1 MTLWGDVKQMNFA
14 LLSRFMKYS
23 SRFFLYA
30 PLALFLAIAV
40 AVGANW
46 WMEAA
51 ALSRKLDSLN
61 GRPAMPGITL
71 FFSSKRIDGFPF
83 NLDVAFQD
91 FRVEVATGHGPS
103 TWKSKNFAMHA
114 LTYGR
119 EQIIFEAAGQQS
131 LTWTDLDGVH
141 HALPF
146 EVGAWHASSI
156 ADATGLKRFDMDLIG
171 FGSPALTA
179 ARVQIHARLNPAGTG
194 IDIACAVDSVR
205 PLPPLASLFGETI
218 TQVRLNASA
227 SPLNAFDSL
236 RAARASWQGALENWR
251 KANGSLRIDDL
262 ELNWDRLS
270 AMGKGA
276 LSLDDTHAVQGLLD
290 FKVAGI
296 QTLLDN
302 AARHHVSAA
311 VNQGIAAA
319 LLNRAANAG
328 NNEAGLLGAVVGF
341 HDGMVSVGDTP
352 ATTEEPL
359 Y

>member
-1 MTLWGDVKQMNFA
+1 
-14 LLSRFMKYS
+14 MKYS

-30 PLALFLAIAV
+30 PLALFLAIAIG
-40 AVGANW
+40 VGVNW
-46 WMEAA
+46 WIEAS

-61 GRPAMPGITL
+61 GRPAMPGVTL
-71 FFSSKRIDGFPF
+71 FFSSKRIGGFPF
-83 NLDVAFQD
+83 NLDVVFQD
-91 FRVEVATGHGPS
+91 FRMDVATGHGPS
-103 TWKSKNFAMHA
+103 TWKAQNFAMQT

-119 EQIIFEAAGQQS
+119 EQVIFEAAGRQM

-141 HALPF
+141 HVLPF

-156 ADATGLKRFDMDLIG
+156 VDEAGLKRFDMDLIG

-179 ARVQIHARLNPAGTG
+179 ARVQLHARLNPAGTG
-194 IDIACAVDSVR
+194 IDIAGAADSVR
-205 PLPPLASLFGETI
+205 PSPPLASLFGETI
-218 TQVRLNASA
+218 IQVRLNAST
-227 SPLNAFDSL
+227 SPLSALDPIRS
-236 RAARASWQGALENWR
+236 AHASWQDALESWR

-262 ELNWDRLS
+262 EISWDRLS

-276 LSLDDTHAVQGLLD
+276 LSLDATHAVQGLLD

-296 QTLLDN
+296 ETLLSN
-302 AARHHVSAA
+302 AAHHHVSAA

-319 LLNRAANAG
+319 LLDRASKAG
-328 NNEAGLLGAVVGF
+328 NNKAGLLGAVVGF
-341 HDGMVSVGDTP
+341 HDGTVSVGDTP